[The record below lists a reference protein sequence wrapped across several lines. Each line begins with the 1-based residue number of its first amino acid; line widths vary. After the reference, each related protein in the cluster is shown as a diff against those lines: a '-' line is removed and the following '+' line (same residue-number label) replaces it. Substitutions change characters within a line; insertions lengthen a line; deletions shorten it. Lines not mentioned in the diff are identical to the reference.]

1 MRHEGTIPDMRQA
14 VPSSQRQL
22 RVGETIRHALA
33 DIFARND
40 IGDPTLEEHSVTVLE
55 VTISRD
61 LRHATVYIRV
71 FAHHDPRVVLEA
83 LERAAKC
90 IRAALATRIR
100 LKFLPHLR
108 FRLDHSIDY
117 AQKIDALLARPE
129 VMRDLEGL

>member
-1 MRHEGTIPDMRQA
+1 MRHGGSVRDMGQA
-14 VPSSQRQL
+14 LPPSQRQL

-40 IGDPTLEEHSVTVLE
+40 IGDPTLEERSVTVLE
-55 VTISRD
+55 VAVSRD
-61 LRHATVYIRV
+61 LRHATVYIGA
-71 FAHHDPRVVLEA
+71 FANHNPKVALEA
-83 LERAAKC
+83 LERAKKR
-90 IRAALATRIR
+90 IRTVLATRIR

-108 FRLDHSIDY
+108 FRLDTSIDY